1 LHLSIVSVYSSLKNL
16 TLLLFCLIANS
27 VVVLFLYGGLLLIF
41 WLLSMYSVS
50 IYESF
55 DITTKSALLEIS
67 NYYYF
72 NDHLKKLAVGL
83 VLCVVAWFTPLDR
96 IKKSK
101 YVIFGWSVILVLL
114 LFTPLA
120 DQALEKAKW
129 ANLWL
134 DIPWWTI
141 QPWEFFKLWY
151 MFFLS
156 SWLVRK
162 KKIMDDWTYFFWF
175 GIVVAL
181 CCSVFLLLPDFWS
194 LMVLWPVSLVV
205 FWYAWWRPFYIVVT
219 LILWVMAVLWAS
231 LQFNYVQE
239 RLDYFF
245 SSDPQLQNQWVGYQS
260 HQALIAV
267 WWWWLIGKG
276 YGKGLQK
283 FWYIPEAQSDFI
295 FAAFSEEV
303 GFLWWLVLLTL
314 YFMLAWTVVTRL
326 KNIQDSYERTL
337 AVGILSLILLQAFVN
352 IAVNIKVLPLTWVTL
367 PFLSHGWSALVVT
380 MIEIVLLVK
389 ILEQK

>member
-1 LHLSIVSVYSSLKNL
+1 
-16 TLLLFCLIANS
+16 
-27 VVVLFLYGGLLLIF
+27 
-41 WLLSMYSVS
+41 MYSVS

-55 DITTKSALLEIS
+55 DITTKSTVLEIS

-83 VLCVVAWFTPLDR
+83 VLCAIAWFTPLKR

-101 YVIFGWSVILVLL
+101 YLIFGWSVILVLL

-151 MFFLS
+151 IFFLS

-162 KKIMDDWTYFFWF
+162 KKIMDDWTYFVWF

-194 LMVLWPVSLVV
+194 LMVLWPVSLVI
-205 FWYAWWRPFYIVVT
+205 FWYTWWKPFYIVVT

-245 SSDPQLQNQWVGYQS
+245 SSDPQLQNQWIGYQS
-260 HQALIAV
+260 HQALVAV

-276 YGKGLQK
+276 YGKWLQK

-303 GFLWWLVLLTL
+303 WFLWWLVLLTL
-314 YFMLAWTVVTRL
+314 YFMLARTVVTRL
-326 KNIQDSYERTL
+326 KDIQDPYERTL

-367 PFLSHGWSALVVT
+367 PFISHGWSALVVT